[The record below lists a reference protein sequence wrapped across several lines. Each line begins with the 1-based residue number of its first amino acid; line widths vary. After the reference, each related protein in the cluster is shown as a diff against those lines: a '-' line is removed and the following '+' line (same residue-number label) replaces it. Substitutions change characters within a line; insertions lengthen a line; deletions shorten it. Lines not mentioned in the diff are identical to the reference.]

1 MSKTKKYNERKGLDL
16 FGVFSKPVV
25 ESPEETERKKQEKIK
40 RILKSYRK
48 GMTQADA
55 LSALDELSDEVT
67 YDDGLCEMGKKF
79 LKVLMDKQ
87 EITEFQA
94 LIFSALFCVCPK
106 SGLVNAYELGQL
118 FGKSGMF
125 ILQHISEIDELCDGD
140 KKLLYRTK
148 RQNDIIGSY
157 GIRKDVFEAVLRNEK
172 YAPVSLKKNNVEGF
186 LFEYGRIV
194 NNYDNENDW
203 KNFKFDFIRLLEDN
217 EHLPYVKKLKVA
229 FKNEYSEGLYDD
241 STEICMFMLV
251 CLGAIR
257 GRFDTDVRELVVVGK
272 DDEQRLDLEF
282 MLHKGTTMI
291 QKAKFVEYGC
301 DNGLVDRTAI
311 KLTAKSLK
319 KFLPGI
325 KAPQQ
330 KDSAQTTIIKHDKIT
345 KKELFFPDD
354 FKKNVDDLYN
364 LLSEERFKEI
374 QSRLKKRGQ
383 RTGLCGLLYGAPGAG
398 KTESVLQIAKTTGRD
413 VLQVNISEIKSMWVG
428 ESEKNIQAVFDHYK
442 ELCKGSG
449 RTPILLFNESDAIL
463 NKRLSNV
470 RSSVDQMSNSMQNII
485 LQSMEEMEGIMLC
498 TTNLVDQNLDPAFER
513 RFLYKLKFPET
524 TAEVRAK
531 IWKSMLPELNE
542 DDALVLAKK
551 FNFSG
556 GQIENVV
563 RRWNIDEILYGT
575 PENVLDKLTELCE
588 SEKLEKMNNRKI
600 GFAAQ

>member
-1 MSKTKKYNERKGLDL
+1 MSRTKKDIVEKDVERGASVGL
-16 FGVFSKPVV
+16 FKPIV

-40 RILKSYRK
+40 LVLKSYHK
-48 GMTQADA
+48 SMTQADA
-55 LSALDELSDEVT
+55 LSALDELSDVVT
-67 YDDGLCEMGKKF
+67 YDEGLCDMGKKF
-79 LKVLMDKQ
+79 LKVLMEKQ
-87 EITEFQA
+87 DITEFQA

-106 SGLVNAYELGQL
+106 TGLINAYEIGQL

-125 ILQHISEIDELCDGD
+125 ILQHLSEIDELCDSE
-140 KKLLYRTK
+140 KKLLYRAK
-148 RQNDIIGSY
+148 GRNDIISSY

-172 YAPVSLKKNNVEGF
+172 YVQVSLKKNSVESF
-186 LFEYGRIV
+186 LFEFGRIT
-194 NNYDNENDW
+194 NNYEEENDW
-203 KNFKFDFIRLLEDN
+203 KDYKFNYIRLLEDN
-217 EHLPYVKKLKVA
+217 QHLPFVKKLNAA
-229 FKNEYSEGLYDD
+229 FGDED
-241 STEICMFMLV
+241 SVEFRMFMFI
-251 CLGAIR
+251 CLNTIR
-257 GRFDTDVRELVVVGK
+257 GRYDTSVRELTVVEK
-272 DDEQRLDLEF
+272 DTERLDLEI
-282 MLHKGTTMI
+282 MLSKGDTYI
-291 QKAKFVEYGC
+291 QIKKLVEYAC
-301 DNGLVDRTAI
+301 DNGLVDRSEI

-319 KFLPGI
+319 KFLPGV
-325 KAPQQ
+325 KTPQQ
-330 KDSAQTTIIKHDKIT
+330 NDSTQTSIIKHEKIT
-345 KKELFFPDD
+345 KKDLFFPDD

-398 KTESVLQIAKTTGRD
+398 KTESVLQIAKATGRD

-428 ESEKNIQAVFDHYK
+428 QSEKNIQAVFDHYK

-575 PENVLDKLTELCE
+575 PDNMLDKLTELCE

>member
-1 MSKTKKYNERKGLDL
+1 MSRNKKYIEEKERGS
-16 FGVFSKPVV
+16 FAGFFPNPIV
-25 ESPEETERKKQEKIK
+25 ESSEETERKKQEKIK
-40 RILKSYRK
+40 RVLKSYHK
-48 GMTQADA
+48 GMSQADA
-55 LSALDELSDEVT
+55 LSALDELSDVVT
-67 YDDGLCEMGKKF
+67 YDEGLCDMGKKF
-79 LKVLMDKQ
+79 LKVLMEKQ
-87 EITEFQA
+87 DITEFQA

-106 SGLVNAYELGQL
+106 RGLINAYEIGQL

-125 ILQHISEIDELCDGD
+125 ILQHLSEIDELCDSE
-140 KKLLYRTK
+140 KKLLYRAK
-148 RQNDIIGSY
+148 GRNDIISSY

-172 YAPVSLKKNNVEGF
+172 YVPLSLKKNSVESF
-186 LFEYGRIV
+186 LFEFGTIT
-194 NNYDNENDW
+194 NNYEDENDW
-203 KNFKFDFIRLLEDN
+203 KEYKSNYIRLLEDN
-217 EHLPYVKKLKVA
+217 QHLSFVKKLNAAFVA
-229 FKNEYSEGLYDD
+229 ED
-241 STEICMFMLV
+241 SVEFRMFMLV
-251 CLGAIR
+251 CLNTIR
-257 GRFDTDVRELVVVGK
+257 GHYDTSIRELTVVAKDTDRLEL
-272 DDEQRLDLEF
+272 EI
-282 MLHKGTTMI
+282 MLSKGDTYI
-291 QKAKFVEYGC
+291 QIKKLVEYGC
-301 DNGLVDRTAI
+301 DNGFVDRNEI

-319 KFLPGI
+319 KFLPGV
-325 KAPQQ
+325 KTLRQ
-330 KDSAQTTIIKHDKIT
+330 KDSAQTSIIKHEKIT
-345 KKELFFPDD
+345 KKDLFFSDD

-383 RTGLCGLLYGAPGAG
+383 RIGLCGLLYGAPGAG
-398 KTESVLQIAKTTGRD
+398 KTESVLQIAKATGRD
-413 VLQVNISEIKSMWVG
+413 VVQVNISEIKSMWVG

-442 ELCKGSG
+442 ELCKSSR

-470 RSSVDQMSNSMQNII
+470 RSSVDQMSNSIQNII

-524 TAEVRAK
+524 TSEVRAK

-542 DDALVLAKK
+542 DDALVLGKK

-563 RRWNIDEILYGT
+563 RRWNIDDILYGT
-575 PENVLDKLTELCE
+575 PDNMLDKLTELCE

>member
-1 MSKTKKYNERKGLDL
+1 MSTNKSISKKKERDYLTDL
-16 FGVFSKPVV
+16 SSKPIV
-25 ESPEETERKKQEKIK
+25 ESSEETERKKQEKIK
-40 RILKSYRK
+40 RVMNSYHK

-55 LSALDELSDEVT
+55 LSALDELSDVVT
-67 YDDGLCEMGKKF
+67 YDEGLCDMGKKF
-79 LKVLMDKQ
+79 LKVLIEKQ
-87 EITEFQA
+87 DITEFQA

-106 SGLVNAYELGQL
+106 TGLINAYEIGQL

-125 ILQHISEIDELCDGD
+125 ILQHLSEIDELCDSE

-148 RQNDIIGSY
+148 RHNDIISSY

-172 YAPVSLKKNNVEGF
+172 YVPLSLKKNSVESF
-186 LFEYGRIV
+186 LFEFGTIT
-194 NNYDNENDW
+194 NNYEDENDW
-203 KNFKFDFIRLLEDN
+203 KEYKSNYIRLLEDN
-217 EHLPYVKKLKVA
+217 QHLSFVKNLNAVFGA
-229 FKNEYSEGLYDD
+229 DD
-241 STEICMFMLV
+241 SVEFRMFMLV
-251 CLGAIR
+251 CLNTIR
-257 GRFDTDVRELVVVGK
+257 GRYDTSVRELVVVAK
-272 DDEQRLDLEF
+272 DTERLDMEI
-282 MLHKGTTMI
+282 MLSKGETYI
-291 QKAKFVEYGC
+291 QIKKLVEYGC
-301 DNGLVDRTAI
+301 DNGFVDRSEI

-319 KFLPGI
+319 KFLPEV
-325 KAPQQ
+325 KTLQQ
-330 KDSAQTTIIKHDKIT
+330 KDSAQTSIIKHDKIT
-345 KKELFFPDD
+345 KKELFFSDD

-383 RTGLCGLLYGAPGAG
+383 RIGLCGLLYGAPGAG
-398 KTESVLQIAKTTGRD
+398 KTESVLQIAKATGRD

-428 ESEKNIQAVFDHYK
+428 QSEKNIQAVFDHYK
-442 ELCKGSG
+442 ELCKGSR

-524 TAEVRAK
+524 TSEVRAK

-575 PENVLDKLTELCE
+575 PDNMLDKLTELCE
-588 SEKLEKMNNRKI
+588 SEKLEKMNNCKI
-600 GFAAQ
+600 GFTAQ